1 MRQSTSAISHAATRF
16 AIEWCASHLSSKL
29 DYSPADRGGTRTSSR
44 RFPFRAIP
52 ARAKILNS
60 GVKNSPYSRFARN
73 AALGAAL
80 LSILTS
86 LPSSRIF
93 PTFVA
98 GAAGAQQAQH
108 RKAAPQKIAPVK
120 KPTDA
125 PMPFHVGE
133 TLNYRVA
140 WTAFSEAADA
150 TLTVAERRDLFGW
163 STWHFRVSTHT
174 VGSVRALFEI
184 DDQFDSYTDTSTLE
198 SRQYEAYL
206 NELGRKK
213 DQVIRLLPSGETSQA
228 PGPSVAVL
236 PGTHDPLGAFYVLRG
251 VDWKATPEVTA
262 PVYDGHDIY
271 EMRAKLEA
279 SSEAISVAAG
289 NFSCSRVSIHVF
301 QHDREISGI
310 SAVVWFANDAARTPV
325 QIQAELPFG
334 NLNVELIPSSP

>member
-1 MRQSTSAISHAATRF
+1 VNNSA
-16 AIEWCASHLSSKL
+16 
-29 DYSPADRGGTRTSSR
+29 Y
-44 RFPFRAIP
+44 
-52 ARAKILNS
+52 
-60 GVKNSPYSRFARN
+60 YRFARN
-73 AALGAAL
+73 AALAAAL
-80 LSILTS
+80 LPFLAA
-86 LPSSRIF
+86 LPSSPGF
-93 PTFVA
+93 APL
-98 GAAGAQQAQH
+98 AARVQQGQH
-108 RKAAPQKIAPVK
+108 RKAAPQKIAPAK
-120 KPTDA
+120 KPADA
-125 PMPFHVGE
+125 PMPYRVGE

-174 VGSVRALFEI
+174 VGSVRSLFEI

-213 DQVIRLLPSGETSQA
+213 EQMIRLLPPGETSQA

-236 PGTHDPLGAFYVLRG
+236 PGTRDPLGAFYVLRG

-279 SSEAISVAAG
+279 PSDQISVAAG
-289 NFSCSRVSIHVF
+289 NFSCARVSIHVF
-301 QHDREISGI
+301 QHDKEISGI
-310 SAVVWFANDAARTPV
+310 SALVWFANDAARTPV
-325 QIQAELPFG
+325 QIEAELPFG
-334 NLNVELIPSSP
+334 NLHVELIPSSP